1 MKTVTPLHGLRHWP
15 AVLLLLVMVV
25 LVYLP
30 GLPGD
35 FLFDDYPNIVNNAS
49 VHMAHMDADSLLT
62 AAFAGN
68 AGPLKRP
75 LAMLSFGLNYWLDG
89 LHPLGY
95 KLVNLGLHAINGLLV
110 YVLVLLLL
118 RAWPRAPAGMD
129 ERVRRRIALL
139 AALFWALHP
148 LNLSTVLLVV
158 QRMTG
163 MASLFMLLG
172 LVFFVKA
179 RMRMLAARDGAWRYL
194 AATLVAFLL
203 ALLAKETGV
212 LLLAYVLVCEI
223 CVFRFRTATP
233 AQSRLLTAGYALA
246 AGIPVLL
253 AVYFSLIDSSWLQ
266 GNYAIRPFTLSER
279 LLTETRV
286 LWLYLRMLFLPS
298 LASLGIFH
306 DDIVLSSGLFSPPLT
321 AVATAGLGLL
331 LLAGLWA
338 WRRGWV
344 LGFAILWFLAG
355 HSLESTV
362 LPLELAHE
370 HRNYL
375 PAIGPLFA
383 LAYYFLHPMAGI
395 KLKRV
400 LPGLAVSMLVLFSA
414 ITALRAWEWHDPL
427 SMALME
433 ARHHPRSQRVQ
444 YQLGRMYL
452 LLSRL
457 EQRPDFLDSAHE
469 HFLRAAALDPYSQL
483 ALFGLINVDSI
494 RVGQAQPKVL
504 EALGRRLREQ
514 PFHPSTATAFQ
525 SLVGCV
531 SEAYCRISRQQVLDL
546 FDRVLEN
553 PTLSGQDRTNVQV
566 QLASYYL
573 GVSGD
578 GEAAVRVL
586 RDVIRQQPRVW
597 SYRTSLVRVLL
608 AMGRREEAAR
618 ALDRTRRMLAEDG
631 GLLERRLHA
640 RQLRVLQARLEEHGA
655 GSHPD

>member
-1 MKTVTPLHGLRHWP
+1 MSIVTATLGSRHWP
-15 AVLLLLVMVV
+15 AIVLLLVLVI

-35 FLFDDYPNIVNNAS
+35 FMFDDYPNIVNNTS
-49 VHMAHMDADSLLT
+49 LHLEHLDGDGLLT

-95 KLVNLGLHAINGLLV
+95 KLINLGLHAVNALLV

-118 RAWPRAPAGMD
+118 RAWPQAPVGLD
-129 ERVRRRIALL
+129 ERARRRIGLL

-172 LVFFVKA
+172 LLAFCT
-179 RMRMLAARDGAWRYL
+179 MRIKMLDCQAGVWRYL
-194 AATLVAFLL
+194 GATLAALIL
-203 ALLAKETGV
+203 ASLSKETGV
-212 LLLAYVLVCEI
+212 LLLAYILVCEL
-223 CVFRFRTATP
+223 CVFRFRTVTP
-233 AQSRLLTAGYALA
+233 VQSRILTGGYILSVGVPA
-246 AGIPVLL
+246 LL
-253 AVYFSLIDSSWLQ
+253 AIYFSVIDTTWLQ
-266 GNYAIRPFTLSER
+266 GLYELHPYTLAER
-279 LLTETRV
+279 LLTESRV
-286 LWLYLRMLFLPS
+286 LWFYLWMLFLPS
-298 LASLGIFH
+298 LETLGIFH
-306 DDIVLSSGLFSPPLT
+306 DDIVLSTGLFSPPVT
-321 AVATAGLGLL
+321 ALAVGALGLL
-331 LLAGLWA
+331 LAVGLWA

-383 LAYYFLHPMAGI
+383 LAYYLQHPALSVR
-395 KLKRV
+395 LKRV
-400 LPGLAVSMLVLFSA
+400 LPGLAVVMLVLFSA
-414 ITALRAWEWHDPL
+414 LTALRAWEWHDPL
-427 SMALME
+427 NMALME
-433 ARHHPRSQRVQ
+433 VRHHPRSQRVQ

-452 LLSRL
+452 LLYKL
-457 EQRPDFLDSAHE
+457 EHRRDFLDRSHE
-469 HFLRAAALDPYSQL
+469 HLEQAAALDPFSQL

-494 RVGQAQPKVL
+494 RSGQAQPGVL
-504 EALGRRLREQ
+504 DRLGRRLREQ
-514 PFHPSTATAFQ
+514 PFHVSTVTAFQ
-525 SLVGCV
+525 SLVGCI
-531 SEAYCRISRQQVLDL
+531 SEAYCHISRQQVLDL
-546 FDRVLEN
+546 FNRALEN
-553 PTLSGQDRTNVQV
+553 PTLRGQDRTNVQV

-573 GVSGD
+573 TVAGD
-578 GEAAVRVL
+578 GDSAVRVL

-597 SYRTSLVRVLL
+597 AYRTSLIRVYL
-608 AMGRREEAAR
+608 AAHAWRRAA
-618 ALDRTRRMLAEDG
+618 AELA
-631 GLLERRLHA
+631 RA
-640 RQLRVLQARLEEHGA
+640 RQLLAVDGGFLQRGPRMRQLREFQATLSQA
-655 GSHPD
+655 GVPSP